1 MHADRS
7 NRVALLLLGLLLLAG
22 GAAGVLAGAG
32 TFDAATPDRA
42 LADNPVSRY
51 VGDNGQWLWPVAAV
65 VALTV
70 LVLVARWLY
79 AVLFSTDRIRA
90 LKLRTDSQ
98 TAERTTLSASAVASA
113 VRHEIENYP
122 GVRAAKVR
130 FIGEAEQPQVAVTVY
145 ADGDIDLAA
154 LHDRVEHGALAH
166 ARQAL
171 DQPELPIRLDLE
183 LTRHE
188 PARVA

>member
-22 GAAGVLAGAG
+22 GAGGVLAAAG
-32 TFDAATPDRA
+32 TINSATPDRA
-42 LADNPVSRY
+42 LADNPVSGY

-79 AVLFSTDRIRA
+79 AVLFSTDRIRV
-90 LKLRTDSQ
+90 LKLRTDSR

-122 GVRAAKVR
+122 GVRTAKVR

-145 ADGDIDLAA
+145 TDGDIDLAA

-183 LTRHE
+183 LTRRE
-188 PARVA
+188 PARVV